1 MKISNRILIL
11 CMALLGCSAGMTAQ
25 TNSPYSKFGYGLLSN
40 NATAAQSLM
49 GGVGYAMN
57 GNRQINV
64 MNPASYAAADTLTFL
79 FDMGLDFTTIK
90 SNDKGNGAKSTNFGG
105 GLDYVTMQVPIG
117 KCMGASLGLVP
128 YSSVGY
134 SFGSDID
141 HGTTNHQGSGGINQ
155 LYLGFAGRVYKGLS
169 LGFNASYMF
178 GTLINDVYVNPEDG
192 SSSLFEQVV
201 KVKDWHIQFGAQ
213 YNLDINR
220 ENRVTLGVVYSPG
233 KTLLGDAEVVKYDIT
248 AESKPTD
255 DLIDKTSLRGNASLP
270 ESWGGGV
277 SWRWQNRLLV
287 EADFTYQPW
296 SKAKVLEMENFKS
309 SRMADR
315 WQAGLGA
322 EFTPQARGNYL
333 QRITYRAGGFYNRD
347 YMMVGDNHV
356 KEYGVS
362 VGFGLPTMASKTL
375 VNIGFEYRHRQAYPS
390 ALLTEDYFNIKLGI
404 NFNELW
410 FFQNKI
416 K

>member
-1 MKISNRILIL
+1 RISKKILLL
-11 CMALLGCSAGMTAQ
+11 CGVLCGAAVTAGAQSA
-25 TNSPYSKFGYGLLSN
+25 YSKFGYGLLRDN
-40 NATAAQSLM
+40 VTAAQSLM

-64 MNPASYAAADTLTFL
+64 MNPASYAASDTLTFL
-79 FDMGLDFTTIK
+79 FDMGLDFTALK
-90 SNDKGNGAKSTNFGG
+90 SKDEGNGATSTNYGG

-117 KCMGASLGLVP
+117 KCMGASIGLVP

-134 SFGSDID
+134 SFGSTID
-141 HGTTNHQGSGGINQ
+141 NGTTNHEGSGGINQ

-169 LGFNASYMF
+169 LGFNLSYMF
-178 GTLINDVYVNPEDG
+178 GTTINDVYVNPASDN

-213 YNLDINR
+213 YNFDINR
-220 ENRVTLGVVYSPG
+220 DNRLTAGLVFSPG
-233 KTLLGDAEVVKYDIT
+233 KTLLGSAEVIKYDIT

-255 DLIDKTSLRGNASLP
+255 DLIDNTSLRGRASLP
-270 ESWGGGV
+270 ATWGAGM
-277 SWRWQNRLLV
+277 SYRWQNRLLV
-287 EADFTYQPW
+287 EADYTYQPW
-296 SKAKVLEMENFKS
+296 SKAKVLQMKNFNTPQL
-309 SRMADR
+309 ADR
-315 WQAGLGA
+315 WQLSLGG
-322 EFTPQARGNYL
+322 EFTPSPRGNYL

-347 YMMVGDNHV
+347 YMKVGDNNV

-362 VGFGLPTMASKTL
+362 VGFGLPTMASKTM

-390 ALLTEDYFNIKLGI
+390 ALLTENYFNIKLGI